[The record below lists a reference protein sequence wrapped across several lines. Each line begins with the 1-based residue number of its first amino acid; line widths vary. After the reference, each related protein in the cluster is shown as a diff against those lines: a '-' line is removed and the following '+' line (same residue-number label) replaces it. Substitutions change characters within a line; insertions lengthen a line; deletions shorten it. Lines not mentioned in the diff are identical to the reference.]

1 MQARFVDGI
10 GCMILINFFLNGTV
24 VCVFCLFF
32 LFKNAPQ
39 KLIASLPLPNGSLLP
54 PSEFIT
60 LGAGPTTQ
68 CGLYI

>member
-10 GCMILINFFLNGTV
+10 GYMILINFFLNGTV

-32 LFKNAPQ
+32 LLKNAPQ

-54 PSEFIT
+54 PQSLT